1 VWHTE
6 EPGDAFDLA
15 QRAAVEGVDVIVASG
30 GDGTVNE
37 VVRGVDRAG
46 KLTSSRLGVVPTG
59 TGNGFAR
66 DIGITGVRSAFDA
79 IESGTVRSLDLGTAA
94 DRLFVK
100 TCVSGFPATVSAH
113 TTHEM
118 KRFFGLTA
126 YGLGALPSALDAVQG
141 RRADS
146 LPELRARVGPDD
158 APTWTGT
165 AVMVLVGN
173 SRRFPG
179 LRYRQA
185 PMEDGLLEVVVV
197 KRPSVLRNRR
207 RVESS
212 AAASD
217 SPSLLR
223 TRAAELE
230 VEAPAP
236 TLFSLDGEIVE
247 RAHLEIGVRP
257 RAVQWYVG
265 DQYEY

>member
-1 VWHTE
+1 
-6 EPGDAFDLA
+6 
-15 QRAAVEGVDVIVASG
+15 
-30 GDGTVNE
+30 
-37 VVRGVDRAG
+37 
-46 KLTSSRLGVVPTG
+46 
-59 TGNGFAR
+59 
-66 DIGITGVRSAFDA
+66 
-79 IESGTVRSLDLGTAA
+79 
-94 DRLFVK
+94 
-100 TCVSGFPATVSAH
+100 
-113 TTHEM
+113 
-118 KRFFGLTA
+118 
-126 YGLGALPSALDAVQG
+126 
-141 RRADS
+141 
-146 LPELRARVGPDD
+146 
-158 APTWTGT
+158 
-165 AVMVLVGN
+165 
-173 SRRFPG
+173 
-179 LRYRQA
+179 
-185 PMEDGLLEVVVV
+185 MEDGLLEVVVV